1 MLLQMAEFHSYLW
14 LSRHWHFWRTQL
26 CPYIP
31 LLPLK
36 KKFNGNIPYFMLVV
50 SSWLSQG
57 SFAVSGQISGFILC
71 KRTIYW
77 NVSIRE
83 LFINI
88 DMWGKQIRFLEESW
102 EVEMVGVLSRLSL
115 RVPFSWQLV
124 LLCTHLSVYLS
135 IQFACFFTYFYVITL
150 KKWKDIL
157 EFYL

>member
-36 KKFNGNIPYFMLVV
+36 KNLMGTFHILC
-50 SSWLSQG
+50 

-102 EVEMVGVLSRLSL
+102 EVDMVGVLSRLSL

-150 KKWKDIL
+150 KKW
-157 EFYL
+157 